1 MTIKLFDLAG
11 ADDRRFSPYCWRTRF
26 ALAIKGLEAQCIPM
40 RFTQKDLIAFSGQG
54 RVPVLV
60 DGDNCVH
67 DSWTIALYLERAY
80 PDRPSIFGDEANIA
94 VLRFLNMWTDRVVLR
109 GIMPMIIQDIFEHID
124 PADHAYFRQSREKTW
139 GGRIEDIHKER
150 DSRVIGFRK
159 SLGPLRATLA
169 EQPFLSGTNAGYA
182 DCMVFSAFQW
192 ARIMSDFKLLEN
204 DDPIFAWR
212 DKMLDQFGGLARSA
226 PGYPF

>member
-1 MTIKLFDLAG
+1 MAINVFELVG

-26 ALAIKGLEAQCIPM
+26 ALAIKGLDAEFIPM
-40 RFTQKDLIAFSGQG
+40 QFTQKHLIEFSGQD

-60 DGDNCVH
+60 DGETCVH
-67 DSWTIALYLERAY
+67 DSWAIALYLDRAY
-80 PDRPSIFGDEANIA
+80 ADRPSIFGDVANVGI
-94 VLRFLNMWTDRVVLR
+94 LRFLNMWTDRVVMR

-124 PADHAYFRQSREKTW
+124 PADQAYFRQSREKTW

-150 DSRVIGFRK
+150 DTRLVGFRK
-159 SLGPLRATLA
+159 SLEPLRATLA
-169 EQPFLSGTNAGYA
+169 EQPFLSGANAGYA
-182 DCMVFSAFQW
+182 DCLVFSAFQW
-192 ARIMSDFKLLEN
+192 ARIMSDFQLLET

-226 PGYPF
+226 PGYAF